1 MSESLIMGAG
11 CGKCGATWLQDI
23 KEPLN
28 HECPP
33 SEIELRLSKIEKK
46 LALIAKYVK
55 APVNKYNGRDF
66 YTESGFLENNVE
78 WLDLE

>member
-46 LALIAKYVK
+46 LELLKEHPSQFESIVEIAKS
-55 APVNKYNGRDF
+55 A
-66 YTESGFLENNVE
+66 LE
-78 WLDLE
+78 

>member
-46 LALIAKYVK
+46 LELLKSEISSHAIDCHDYFTHSLDDKWEDI
-55 APVNKYNGRDF
+55 NK
-66 YTESGFLENNVE
+66 
-78 WLDLE
+78 